1 MPFSFIHW
9 VFVTDKRCI
18 YCIRS
23 QSSQSFSSA
32 VALSNLDSDM
42 STTDFLCIEEM
53 VLETNVSIPVKATV
67 KRYHPPQRRNLA
79 EQSLVLIFA
88 HGTGFRE

>member
-1 MPFSFIHW
+1 
-9 VFVTDKRCI
+9 
-18 YCIRS
+18 
-23 QSSQSFSSA
+23 
-32 VALSNLDSDM
+32 M